1 MLHTHS
7 IVIHQSAVFCQI
19 FHVIDVE
26 ATDANT
32 SPVVKD
38 VLQQNMPQKATYRSG
53 HFVCVCVHKKMHPGY
68 KQLHKMGL
76 FCVKNMGFF
85 CAFTTPEHF
94 QEPTVLFSR
103 P

>member
-53 HFVCVCVHKKMHPGY
+53 HFVCVC
-68 KQLHKMGL
+68 
-76 FCVKNMGFF
+76 
-85 CAFTTPEHF
+85 A
-94 QEPTVLFSR
+94 
-103 P
+103 